1 MVEFFLAE
9 YSKEEKVVFRV
20 KGFKGTTFAD
30 LENTLLKTGICTKKY
45 SLAENVKVI
54 ICNNNF
60 EIQAKVDAKVR
71 GRTPDLSKF
80 HIHIVPA
87 HGYQHPAIS
96 EDLGNIGGI
105 HSSNISSVG
114 LKVPKTDVWKA
125 KDAFQ
130 AVLLE

>member
-9 YSKEEKVVFRV
+9 YSKEEKAVFRV
-20 KGFKGTTFAD
+20 KGFKG
-30 LENTLLKTGICTKKY
+30 KTKQVFSWTGCWEKHD
-45 SLAENVKVI
+45 V
-54 ICNNNF
+54 
-60 EIQAKVDAKVR
+60 AKVR

>member
-30 LENTLLKTGICTKKY
+30 LENTLLKTGIFHQHNKRKQVFSWTGCWEKHD
-45 SLAENVKVI
+45 V
-54 ICNNNF
+54 
-60 EIQAKVDAKVR
+60 AKVR